1 MLFDL
6 RDRGDLSTRD
16 KIFGPIVSLVQ
27 RFHCIYTWKSKPTTG
42 PAFVRVLVLVM
53 NTHMPHSKQAEGILS
68 RGGCG
73 ERPHNTTH
81 INTTAFYQYNCLL
94 LQYNCLLPLQ
104 LPSTNTTAFYCN
116 TTAFYHYSCLLPI
129 QLPSTAIQ
137 LPSTN
142 TTAFYCNTT
151 AFYHY
156 SCLLLQ
162 YSCLLPLQLPST
174 TTAAFYHYNC
184 LLPMYTVDSHQC
196 VPLPSS
202 GRHL

>member
-129 QLPSTAIQ
+129 QLPST
-137 LPSTN
+137 T
-142 TTAFYCNTT
+142 TT

-156 SCLLLQ
+156 NCLLPLQ
-162 YSCLLPLQLPST
+162 LPSTTTTAFYHYSCLLPLQLPST
-174 TTAAFYHYNC
+174 NVHC
-184 LLPMYTVDSHQC
+184 
-196 VPLPSS
+196 
-202 GRHL
+202 